1 MRHFILNRCWSWNLP
16 PWTCDAG
23 PGSLW
28 DTEGAQRLSYLLGV
42 LQQAPGVCQVSSIY
56 NQHRGHPSLLTR
68 QCFLRKTSNSSASWK
83 LLVGSGDASGFSE
96 LVPMG
101 LRKPMHARPGCGPS
115 PEWGLCIGSCLCLHF
130 FMYRMERP
138 APPCH
143 PSRLLVS
150 GLLTSG
156 VRKEWGQLKNTKC
169 VVSL

>member
-28 DTEGAQRLSYLLGV
+28 DTKGAQRLSYLLGV

-68 QCFLRKTSNSSASWK
+68 QCFLRKTSNFSASWK

-101 LRKPMHARPGCGPS
+101 AQEAYACKARMWAKS
-115 PEWGLCIGSCLCLHF
+115 
-130 FMYRMERP
+130 
-138 APPCH
+138 
-143 PSRLLVS
+143 
-150 GLLTSG
+150 
-156 VRKEWGQLKNTKC
+156 
-169 VVSL
+169 